1 MEDEVRFEDDAPDAL
16 RVHPK
21 AWSQREFLQHMADR
35 HFALGPQV
43 GDRLPAWELEEE
55 PDASVSA
62 SIVQFNDELGDLGWM
77 ARLRGGR
84 PTVLQILP
92 LPRGQFL
99 GRMWIIFL
107 WAVSACTLTMAGFV
121 GTKASRP
128 TDGVISSSGF
138 ADAFLLTALPVLGLV
153 ALASIVQVGVARS
166 RGVRVGPIVPVPD
179 PSILLWATGAL
190 PAAWLVWPF
199 GIFVLPTLPRMD
211 ARPWPDRASL
221 GWTALS
227 APAVLILGGLC
238 LWMVGWVMTPAASSV
253 SALPISHDPGWFL
266 GMLDGLLRTDLATR
280 AAWASPLVWAG
291 ATVTFL
297 AWISLLHVPTF
308 PGGRLHVARL
318 GMSEV
323 RTTQTQM
330 LLLFAFALGAV
341 LFSVFTRF
349 SVWSLVL
356 PVILTLTLLM
366 GSDRRWPMVLDDTKP
381 VPEQQHFAMGLVWV
395 LLLLVALPSETP
407 LIAHN
412 DWDADM
418 TLDAPDVVEAVDVEG
433 VWTASINMS
442 VLNPSLLDQQ
452 VRLDLAIGPGW
463 STVWDGCT
471 VDQVEHCEVEVK
483 AGRST
488 SIKLN
493 ASWGGEGVPTS
504 DMLSVSGGSI
514 LWEAPLQPSLP
525 VYPVTPQWNLTS
537 DEAGLLVC
545 VDLMAAE
552 GAHANLS
559 LPGYVH
565 DEATVWWTESGT
577 QALNTTTP
585 STHCLRSADPMLL
598 KHTPPEH
605 LSIDATTFALEPADM
620 IARLAFDEDGWNVTQ
635 DSWGAG
641 FEDGGSLHLDRD
653 SCADLSPE
661 ATPPRGEQGW
671 IWDLG
676 VRGSGAMP
684 TVGEGEA
691 LVLRA
696 PAEGDLLHCP
706 LGDASPVTYRLE
718 RGPDVRLTSS
728 ELERRW
734 IGVGGVYHDGGV
746 LAGLALSATGSLE
759 IQVEADAELALNV
772 VLAGD
777 GPGWE
782 VVAPSSLS
790 NGTTVLNLTPP
801 ASGTSSF
808 EFDHLDGRV
817 LLRLSSLEA

>member
-1 MEDEVRFEDDAPDAL
+1 MEDEVRFEDDAPDPL
-16 RVHPK
+16 PVHPK
-21 AWSQREFLQHMADR
+21 AWSQREFLEHIARR
-35 HFALGPQV
+35 HFALGAQV

-55 PDASVSA
+55 ADATVSA
-62 SIVQFNDELGDLGWM
+62 SMVQFNDELSELGWM

-84 PTVLQILP
+84 PLVLQILP

-99 GRMWIIFL
+99 GRAWILCL

-128 TDGVISSSGF
+128 AEGVISSSGL

-153 ALASIVQVGVARS
+153 ALASLVQVAVARS

-227 APAVLILGGLC
+227 APGVLILGGLG
-238 LWMVGWVMTPAASSV
+238 LWMLGWLLTPAASSV
-253 SALPISHDPGWFL
+253 SALPVSHDPGWFL
-266 GMLDGLLRTDLATR
+266 GMMDGLLRTDLSLR

-291 ATVTFL
+291 ATLTFL
-297 AWISLLHVPTF
+297 AWVSLLHVPTF

-349 SVWSLVL
+349 SVWSIVL

-407 LIAHN
+407 LIAHA

-418 TLDAPDVVEAVDVEG
+418 TLDAPEVVDVVDVEG

-442 VLNPSLLDQQ
+442 VLNPSLLDQTI
-452 VRLDLAIGPGW
+452 DLGLVIGPSW
-463 STVWDGCT
+463 SASWEGCT
-471 VDQVEHCEVEVK
+471 TGEGERCGVEVG
-483 AGRST
+483 AGRNT
-488 SIKLN
+488 ALRLN
-493 ASWGGEGVPTS
+493 ASWVGEGTPTG
-504 DMLSVSGGSI
+504 DALSVSGGAI
-514 LWEAPLQPSLP
+514 QWAAPLQPDLP
-525 VYPVTPQWNLTS
+525 VYPSTPQWNLTS

-545 VDLMAAE
+545 VDVTAAE
-552 GAHANLS
+552 GAHANFS
-559 LPGYVH
+559 LPEYVH
-565 DEATVWWTESGT
+565 DERAVWWTESGT
-577 QALNTTTP
+577 QALN
-585 STHCLRSADPMLL
+585 STAPTSHCLRSADPMLL
-598 KHTPPEH
+598 KHTPPSH
-605 LSIDATTFALEPADM
+605 LTIDSSTFVLSPANM
-620 IARLAFDEDGWNVTQ
+620 VARLAFDDDGWNVT
-635 DSWGAG
+635 SEGWGAG
-641 FEDGGSLHLDRD
+641 LEAGGSLHLDRD

-671 IWDLG
+671 VWDLE
-676 VRGSGAMP
+676 VRGAGAMP
-684 TVGEGEA
+684 TVAEGEV
-691 LVLRA
+691 LTLRA
-696 PAEGDLLHCP
+696 PADGELLHCP
-706 LGDASPVTYRLE
+706 LGEASPATYRLE
-718 RGPDVRLTSS
+718 RGPDVRLSFPQV
-728 ELERRW
+728 ERRW
-734 IGVGGVYHDGGV
+734 IGVGGVYHDGRA
-746 LAGLALSATGSLE
+746 LAGMALNDTGALE
-759 IQVEADAELALNV
+759 LHLEADQELALNL
-772 VLAGD
+772 VLAGS
-777 GPGWE
+777 GPAWE
-782 VVAPSSLS
+782 LTAPAALV
-790 NGTTVLNLTPP
+790 NGTTVLTLVPP
-801 ASGTSSF
+801 GSGTSSF